1 MNFKFVLQKDAKL
14 HAVLQILI
22 FVSVFIMQFLY
33 YTLIGKISFDK
44 NEKLI
49 KLSYFL
55 VVCGIILMIG
65 SEEYYEYK

>member
-22 FVSVFIMQFLY
+22 YVSVFIMQFIY

-49 KLSYFL
+49 KLS
-55 VVCGIILMIG
+55 
-65 SEEYYEYK
+65 